1 MAETESK
8 PQRYIGLDV
17 HKHYLIAVGVTPD
30 RKRVLGPKRV
40 ELQHLERW
48 IAKTLT
54 AQDAVVLEMTG
65 NTYQLYD
72 ELQPHVHS
80 VTVVHPPHVKLITA
94 MPVMNDKIAAGQLAE
109 LHAAGLLRGIWIP
122 PQEVRELRAL
132 IAQRSKMVKLAT
144 QAKNRLHAVLHR
156 YHLAPPEGDLFGA
169 AGRQWWVRLELT
181 AVERVRI
188 ACDLSTLECAQTE
201 CAQIE
206 TLLKTL
212 AAQDERVPY
221 LVQLPGVGLLTAMT
235 LLAAIGD
242 IARFPTAKQLVGYAG
257 LGARL
262 HDSGMTTR
270 RGRITKAGR
279 RDLRSALVESA
290 HSAAS
295 THPHWKAELARLQP
309 RLGYNKAIVAI
320 ARKLLIAVWHVLT
333 ERCADRFAEPERL
346 ARKLFGFSDTLA
358 RANRPGQQTAA
369 AYAHQLLVQLGCGA
383 DLATFRRG
391 ARTIHLLP
399 RDPCPDPL

>member
-1 MAETESK
+1 MAESMSA

-17 HKHYLIAVGVTPD
+17 HKHYLVAVGVTPD
-30 RKRVLGPKRV
+30 RKRVLGPQRV
-40 ELQHLERW
+40 ELRHLERW

-54 AQDAVVLEMTG
+54 EQDAVVLEMTG
-65 NTYQLYD
+65 NSYQIYD
-72 ELQPHVHS
+72 ELQPHVYA
-80 VTVVHPPHVKLITA
+80 VTVVHPPHVKLVTE

-109 LHAAGLLRGIWIP
+109 LHAAGWLKGIWVP

-156 YHLAPPEGDLFGA
+156 YHLAPPEGDLFSA
-169 AGRQWWVRLELT
+169 ARRSWWTSLKLT
-181 AVERVRI
+181 PVERVRI
-188 ACDLSTLECAQTE
+188 ECDLRTLECAQE
-201 CAQIE
+201 QIAQIE
-206 TLLKTL
+206 VLLKGL

-242 IARFPTAKQLVGYAG
+242 IARFPTAKRLVGYAG

-295 THPHWKAELARLQP
+295 THPHWKAELARLEP
-309 RLGYNKAIVAI
+309 RLGHNKAIVAI
-320 ARKLLIAVWHVLT
+320 ARKLLVAIWHVLT
-333 ERCADRFAEPERL
+333 ERCADRFAEPELL
-346 ARKLFGFSDTLA
+346 ARKLYGVVVQFT
-358 RANRPGQQTAA
+358 RRHRPEGQTAA
-369 AYAHQLLVQLGCGA
+369 ARTHQLLAQLGCGA
-383 DLATFRRG
+383 DLATVHCG
-391 ARTIHLLP
+391 SKTIHLLP
-399 RDPCPDPL
+399 RDPGPDHL

>member
-1 MAETESK
+1 
-8 PQRYIGLDV
+8 
-17 HKHYLIAVGVTPD
+17 
-30 RKRVLGPKRV
+30 
-40 ELQHLERW
+40 
-48 IAKTLT
+48 
-54 AQDAVVLEMTG
+54 
-65 NTYQLYD
+65 
-72 ELQPHVHS
+72 
-80 VTVVHPPHVKLITA
+80 

-109 LHAAGLLRGIWIP
+109 LHAAGLLRGSWVP
-122 PQEVRELRAL
+122 PQAVRELRAL

-169 AGRQWWVRLELT
+169 VGRSWWTSLELT
-181 AVERVRI
+181 PVERARI
-188 ACDLSTLECAQTE
+188 DCDFRTLECAQE
-201 CAQIE
+201 QSALIE

-242 IARFPTAKQLVGYAG
+242 ITRFPSAKRLVGYAG

-279 RDLRSALVESA
+279 RDLRSAMVEAA
-290 HSAAS
+290 HSAARV
-295 THPHWKAELARLQP
+295 HPHWKAELARLEP

-320 ARKLLIAVWHVLT
+320 ARKLLVAVWHVLT
-333 ERCADRFAEPERL
+333 ERCADAFAEPEIL
-346 ARKLFGFSDTLA
+346 ARKLFEFSDTLA

-369 AYAHQLLVQLGCGA
+369 AYTHQLLAQLGCGA
-383 DLATFRRG
+383 DLATFQRG

-399 RDPCPDPL
+399 RDPGPDHL